1 MYLWLKLIFDVL
13 QQQLKTTEKHLLRV
27 IDELPETVDQAYE
40 AVLNRIPKNE
50 VERAKKLLAI
60 VLVAER
66 PLHVQ
71 ELNIALA
78 IDEDPTQDS
87 LSGLDMET
95 ESSFRS
101 RLGNVCGSF
110 VTVVDSRVYLIHQTA
125 RSFLSSIKKTDPC
138 MAEGPTS
145 RWKGSIR
152 LSEAHLLFGRIYV
165 NYLLLRDFERNL
177 HPSVT
182 RHRWNPQ
189 YYLRSRVTI

>member
-60 VLVAER
+60 VLVAGR
-66 PLHVQ
+66 PPHVQ

-125 RSFLSSIKKTDPC
+125 RSFLSSIKK
-138 MAEGPTS
+138 
-145 RWKGSIR
+145 RIR
-152 LSEAHLLFGRIYV
+152 AW
-165 NYLLLRDFERNL
+165 LRVPLPDGKA
-177 HPSVT
+177 P
-182 RHRWNPQ
+182 
-189 YYLRSRVTI
+189 YAYLRLIFYLAGFMSTIYSFAILSGIFILQ